1 MKRWQWIS
9 VALAMYDALAVNISY
24 VLYLCIRYGG
34 YLSIPESMRL
44 GMLKF
49 APIYSLICVLIFFVF
64 KMYQWIWEFVGMD
77 ELRWGIVA
85 VFIVSVIHIV
95 GISLFVDMPMIY
107 FVYGFIFQF
116 IFVLGIRFAKVL
128 GKKVF
133 KK

>member
-1 MKRWQWIS
+1 MN
-9 VALAMYDALAVNISY
+9 VSY
-24 VLYLCIRYGG
+24 VLYLWIRYGE
-34 YLSIPESMRL
+34 YLLIPESMRL

-49 APIYSLICVLIFFVF
+49 APIYSLICILIFFVF

-85 VFIVSVIHIV
+85 IFIVSLIHIV

-107 FVYGFIFQF
+107 FTYGFIFQF

-128 GKKVF
+128 AKKGL